1 MDIWNAYTSGHMLG
15 LTAVR
20 ITNSKVMKDTKGLG
34 LAQSSDLVIE
44 LLYLEPRNGSFLATD
59 HCKGA

>member
-1 MDIWNAYTSGHMLG
+1 MLG